1 VGGTDMGGSA
11 MGSNAETVRG
21 LYEAFSKGEVGA
33 DGADQA
39 AAAAIIWARTVS
51 DLRLSAPRSVN
62 ETMRAQM
69 CGDVRGQGPT
79 SGSMR
84 PSCW

>member
-1 VGGTDMGGSA
+1 VGGTDLGGSA

-33 DGADQA
+33 VLA
-39 AAAAIIWARTVS
+39 AMDDAAFIWARTVS
-51 DLRLSAPRSVN
+51 DLRLSAPRSMN

>member
-21 LYEAFSKGEVGA
+21 LYEAFSKDDVGA
-33 DGADQA
+33 VLA
-39 AAAAIIWARTVS
+39 AMDDAAFIWARTVS